1 MAMSKW
7 LSVPYFIAWNLW
19 NMLLLIIVGVPS
31 AVLGVIIII
40 VALPYTLH
48 YYSSNWGMNKKY
60 MPPVQLYLDHF
71 ERLHPEL
78 ISSVAEAHKLT
89 TKGEPPGIKFWPVKD
104 YKHVFLP
111 IPLVVTYDSKKW
123 TFSQA
128 GGLFGRLEASGVA
141 NRRALWKFLRDEVE
155 RAGLVNETEKEA
167 FMKVMTVMNSHRL
180 GDLILKM
187 KCFGKGS
194 AGHTKESTAP
204 PGRRVPVGMDVVLV
218 GKDSVEWIL
227 RKGAFLVPVKGAV
240 LGNLAEFKMFGV
252 VRKDADVE
260 KGLGS
265 HWQVFDSRQGYPW
278 EEWM

>member
-7 LSVPYFIAWNLW
+7 LSVPCFIAWTLF
-19 NMLLLIIVGVPS
+19 NMLLLIFVAAPLAVLVFIITIVG
-31 AVLGVIIII
+31 
-40 VALPYTLH
+40 LPYTLH

-71 ERLHPEL
+71 ESLHPEL
-78 ISSVAEAHKLT
+78 IASVAEAHKLT
-89 TKGEPPGIKFWPVKD
+89 TGEPPGIRFWPVHD
-104 YKHVFLP
+104 YDRVFIQ
-111 IPLVVTYDSKKW
+111 IPFVATYTIREW

-128 GGLFGRLEASGVA
+128 AGLFGRLEASGVA
-141 NRRALWKFLRDEVE
+141 DRRALWKFLRDEVE

-167 FMKVMTVMNSHRL
+167 FMEVMTVMNSHRL
-180 GDLILKM
+180 ETLILKLN
-187 KCFGKGS
+187 CDGKRS
-194 AGHTKESTAP
+194 AGHTRESAAP

-227 RKGAFLVPVKGAV
+227 RRGAFLVPEKSV
-240 LGNLAEFKMFGV
+240 LMGRLAEFKLWGE